1 MAIILSWPET
11 KSNLLYPTDSDEE
24 KQFENID
31 NKFSNASAFKF

>member
-11 KSNLLYPTDSDEE
+11 KSNLFYPADSHEE

-31 NKFSNASAFKF
+31 TKFSNASAF